1 MPIFEYKAITS
12 SGKSRKGI
20 VDADTPRDARSKLRG
35 DHMHVTEMW
44 EVVDKKKNKNKNK
57 KGKSTEKSV
66 RKRRKTGQK
75 PGGLLSMEI
84 ELFQPKIST
93 RDLATFTRQF
103 STLLRSGIQ
112 LADALN
118 ALVEQCSNPQLERVL
133 RNVKEEITS
142 GNNLAEA
149 MAKHPRFF
157 SDLYV
162 NMVKAGE
169 ASGHLDLVLSRI
181 ADYLQKQASLKGKVL
196 AAITYPAVMV
206 VVGLAVVIFLMS
218 YVVPKIT
225 RILEDRGGEL
235 PFITE
240 VMKGI
245 SDFTAAY
252 WIYMLVVAIIGG
264 LVLKGLIGTDAGRL
278 KFDTILLRLPLFGN
292 LFSKQAISRFAL
304 TFSTLLKSGLP
315 ALDSLKIVALVVN
328 NAKLT
333 QVINDIHARIIEG
346 ADIATPI
353 KKSKVFP
360 PMVGYMISV
369 GEQSGQLEE
378 ILDRIA
384 ESYEEELDL
393 SIQRLTSLIE
403 PIIIILLAVVVGFI
417 IAAVLLP
424 LLDFSSMG

>member
-1 MPIFEYKAITS
+1 MPIFEYKALTS
-12 SGKSRKGI
+12 SGKTKKGI
-20 VDADTPRDARSKLRG
+20 VDANTARDARSKLRN

-44 EVVDKKKNKNKNK
+44 EVANK
-57 KGKSTEKSV
+57 KSRKDQSV
-66 RKRRKTGQK
+66 SKKTRSLTTKKGK

-112 LADALN
+112 LTDALN
-118 ALVEQCSNPQLERVL
+118 ALVEQCVDPHLERVL

-162 NMVKAGE
+162 NMVRAGE
-169 ASGHLDLVLSRI
+169 ASGHLDVVLTRI

-196 AAITYPAVMV
+196 AAITYPAIMV
-206 VVGLAVVIFLMS
+206 IVGLAVVIFLMS
-218 YVVPKIT
+218 YVVPRIT
-225 RILEDRGGEL
+225 QILKDRGQPL

-240 VMKGI
+240 LLMTA
-245 SDFTAAY
+245 SDFTKAY
-252 WIYMLVVAIIGG
+252 WIYVLLAMVIGG
-264 LVLKGLIGTDAGRL
+264 FFLKSLIGTDAGRL
-278 KFDTILLRLPLFGN
+278 KFDSMLLRLPIFGT

-333 QVINDIHARIIEG
+333 QVINNIHARIIEG

-353 KKSKVFP
+353 RKSKVFP
-360 PMVGYMISV
+360 PMVGYMVSV

-393 SIQRLTSLIE
+393 TIQRLTSMIE

-424 LLDFSSMG
+424 LLDFSTM

>member
-1 MPIFEYKAITS
+1 MPIFEYKALTS
-12 SGKSRKGI
+12 SGKTKKGI
-20 VDADTPRDARSKLRG
+20 VDANTARDARSKLRS
-35 DHMHVTEMW
+35 DHMHVTAMW
-44 EVVDKKKNKNKNK
+44 EVADKKSRKDKSVSKKTRSLTAK
-57 KGKSTEKSV
+57 KG
-66 RKRRKTGQK
+66 K

-112 LADALN
+112 LTDALN
-118 ALVEQCSNPQLERVL
+118 ALVEQCVDPHLERVL

-162 NMVKAGE
+162 NMVRAGE
-169 ASGHLDLVLSRI
+169 ASGHLDVVLTRI

-196 AAITYPAVMV
+196 AAITYPAIMV
-206 VVGLAVVIFLMS
+206 IVGLAVVIFLMS
-218 YVVPKIT
+218 YVVPRIT
-225 RILEDRGGEL
+225 QILKDRGQPL

-240 VMKGI
+240 LLMTA
-245 SDFTAAY
+245 SDFTKAY
-252 WIYMLVVAIIGG
+252 WIYVLLAMVIGG
-264 LVLKGLIGTDAGRL
+264 FFLKSLIGTDAGRL
-278 KFDTILLRLPLFGN
+278 KFDSLLLRLPIFGT

-333 QVINDIHARIIEG
+333 QVINNIHARIIEG

-353 KKSKVFP
+353 RKSKVFP
-360 PMVGYMISV
+360 PMVGYMVSV

-393 SIQRLTSLIE
+393 TIQRLTSMIE

-424 LLDFSSMG
+424 LLDFSTM

>member
-1 MPIFEYKAITS
+1 MPIFEYKALTS
-12 SGKSRKGI
+12 SGKTKKGI
-20 VDADTPRDARSKLRG
+20 VDANTARDARSKLRN

-44 EVVDKKKNKNKNK
+44 EVADKKSRKDKSVSKKTRSLTAK
-57 KGKSTEKSV
+57 KG
-66 RKRRKTGQK
+66 K

-112 LADALN
+112 LTDALN
-118 ALVEQCSNPQLERVL
+118 ALVEQCVDPHLERVL

-162 NMVKAGE
+162 NMVRAGE
-169 ASGHLDLVLSRI
+169 ASGRLDVVLTRI

-196 AAITYPAVMV
+196 AAITYPAIMV
-206 VVGLAVVIFLMS
+206 IVGLAVVIFLMS
-218 YVVPKIT
+218 YVVPRIT
-225 RILEDRGGEL
+225 QILKDRGQPL

-240 VMKGI
+240 LLMTA
-245 SDFTAAY
+245 SDFTKAY
-252 WIYMLVVAIIGG
+252 WIYVLLAMVIGG
-264 LVLKGLIGTDAGRL
+264 FFLKSLIGTDAGRL
-278 KFDTILLRLPLFGN
+278 KFDSLLLRLPIFGT

-333 QVINDIHARIIEG
+333 QVINNIHARIIEG

-353 KKSKVFP
+353 RKSKVFP
-360 PMVGYMISV
+360 PMVGYMVAV

-393 SIQRLTSLIE
+393 TIQRLTSMIE

-424 LLDFSSMG
+424 LLDFSSM

>member
-1 MPIFEYKAITS
+1 MPIFEYKALTS
-12 SGKSRKGI
+12 SGKTKKGI
-20 VDADTPRDARSKLRG
+20 VDADTARDARSKLRS

-44 EVVDKKKNKNKNK
+44 EVADKKSKKDKSVSKKTRSLPAK
-57 KGKSTEKSV
+57 KG
-66 RKRRKTGQK
+66 K
-75 PGGLLSMEI
+75 PGGLLSKEI

-118 ALVEQCSNPQLERVL
+118 ALVEQCADPHLERVL

-162 NMVKAGE
+162 NMVRAGE
-169 ASGHLDLVLSRI
+169 ASGRLDVVLTRI

-196 AAITYPAVMV
+196 AAITYPAIMV
-206 VVGLAVVIFLMS
+206 IVGMAVVIFLMS
-218 YVVPKIT
+218 YVVPRIT
-225 RILEDRGGEL
+225 QILKDRGQPL

-240 VMKGI
+240 ILMTA
-245 SDFTAAY
+245 SDFTKAY
-252 WIYMLVVAIIGG
+252 WIYVLLAMFIGG
-264 LVLKGLIGTDAGRL
+264 FFLKSLIGTDAGRL
-278 KFDTILLRLPLFGN
+278 KFDALLLRLPIFGT

-333 QVINDIHARIIEG
+333 QVINNIHARIIEG

-353 KKSKVFP
+353 RKSKVFP
-360 PMVGYMISV
+360 PMVGYMVSV

-393 SIQRLTSLIE
+393 TIQRLTSMIE

-424 LLDFSSMG
+424 LLDFSAM

>member
-1 MPIFEYKAITS
+1 MPIFEYKALTS
-12 SGKSRKGI
+12 NGKTKKGI
-20 VDADTPRDARSKLRG
+20 VDANTARDARSKLRN

-44 EVVDKKKNKNKNK
+44 EVADKKSRKDKSVSKKTRSLTAK
-57 KGKSTEKSV
+57 KG
-66 RKRRKTGQK
+66 K

-112 LADALN
+112 LTDALN
-118 ALVEQCSNPQLERVL
+118 ALVEQCVDPHLERVL

-162 NMVKAGE
+162 NMVRAGE
-169 ASGHLDLVLSRI
+169 ASGHLDVVLTRI

-196 AAITYPAVMV
+196 AAITYPAIMV
-206 VVGLAVVIFLMS
+206 IVGLAVVIFLMS
-218 YVVPKIT
+218 YVVPRIT
-225 RILEDRGGEL
+225 QILKDRGQPL

-240 VMKGI
+240 LLMTA
-245 SDFTAAY
+245 SDFTKAY
-252 WIYMLVVAIIGG
+252 WIYVLLAMVIGG
-264 LVLKGLIGTDAGRL
+264 FFLKSLIGTDAGRL
-278 KFDTILLRLPLFGN
+278 KFDSMLLRLPIFGT

-333 QVINDIHARIIEG
+333 QVINNIHARIIEG

-353 KKSKVFP
+353 RKSKVFP
-360 PMVGYMISV
+360 PMVGYMVSV

-403 PIIIILLAVVVGFI
+403 PIIIILLAVVGGFI

>member
-1 MPIFEYKAITS
+1 MPIFEYKALTS
-12 SGKSRKGI
+12 SGKTKKGI
-20 VDADTPRDARSKLRG
+20 VDADTARDARSKLRS

-44 EVVDKKKNKNKNK
+44 EVAGKKSKKDKSVAKKTRSLPTK
-57 KGKSTEKSV
+57 KG
-66 RKRRKTGQK
+66 K
-75 PGGLLSMEI
+75 PGGLLSKEI

-118 ALVEQCSNPQLERVL
+118 ALVEQCADPHLERVL

-162 NMVKAGE
+162 NMVRAGE
-169 ASGHLDLVLSRI
+169 ASGHLDVVLTRI

-196 AAITYPAVMV
+196 AAITYPAIMV
-206 VVGLAVVIFLMS
+206 VVGMAVVIFLMS
-218 YVVPKIT
+218 YVVPRIT
-225 RILEDRGGEL
+225 QILKDRGQPL

-240 VMKGI
+240 ILMTA
-245 SDFTAAY
+245 SDFTKAY
-252 WIYMLVVAIIGG
+252 WIYVLLAMVIGG
-264 LVLKGLIGTDAGRL
+264 FFLKSLIGTDAGRL
-278 KFDTILLRLPLFGN
+278 KFDSLLLRLPIFGT

-333 QVINDIHARIIEG
+333 QVINNIHARIIEG

-353 KKSKVFP
+353 RKSKVFP
-360 PMVGYMISV
+360 PMVGYMVSV

-393 SIQRLTSLIE
+393 TIQRLTSMIE

-424 LLDFSSMG
+424 LLDFSSM

>member
-44 EVVDKKKNKNKNK
+44 EVVDKKKNKNK

-75 PGGLLSMEI
+75 PGGILSMEI

-118 ALVEQCSNPQLERVL
+118 ALVEQCSSPHIERVL

-169 ASGHLDLVLSRI
+169 ASGRLDLVLVRI

-240 VMKGI
+240 VLKGI

-264 LVLKGLIGTDAGRL
+264 LVLKGMIGTDAGRL

>member
-1 MPIFEYKAITS
+1 MPIFEYKALTS
-12 SGKSRKGI
+12 SGKTKKGI
-20 VDADTPRDARSKLRG
+20 VDADTARDARSKLRS

-44 EVVDKKKNKNKNK
+44 EVAGKKSK
-57 KGKSTEKSV
+57 KDKSV
-66 RKRRKTGQK
+66 AKKTRSLPTKNGK
-75 PGGLLSMEI
+75 PGGLLSKEI

-93 RDLATFTRQF
+93 RDLAAFTRQF

-162 NMVKAGE
+162 NMVRAGE
-169 ASGHLDLVLSRI
+169 ASGHLDVVLTRI

-196 AAITYPAVMV
+196 AAITYPAIMV
-206 VVGLAVVIFLMS
+206 IVGMAVVIFLMS
-218 YVVPKIT
+218 YVVPRIT
-225 RILEDRGGEL
+225 QILKDRGQPL

-240 VMKGI
+240 ILMTA
-245 SDFTAAY
+245 SDFTKAY
-252 WIYMLVVAIIGG
+252 WIYVLLAMVIGG
-264 LVLKGLIGTDAGRL
+264 FFLKSLIGTDAGRL
-278 KFDTILLRLPLFGN
+278 KFDSLLLRLPIFGT

-333 QVINDIHARIIEG
+333 QVINNIHARIIEG

-353 KKSKVFP
+353 RKSKVFP
-360 PMVGYMISV
+360 PMVGYMVSV

-393 SIQRLTSLIE
+393 TIQRLTSMIE

-424 LLDFSSMG
+424 LLDFSSM

>member
-1 MPIFEYKAITS
+1 MPIFEYKALTS
-12 SGKSRKGI
+12 SGKTKKGI
-20 VDADTPRDARSKLRG
+20 VDADTARDARSKLRS

-44 EVVDKKKNKNKNK
+44 EVADKKSKKDKSVSKKTRSLPAK
-57 KGKSTEKSV
+57 KG
-66 RKRRKTGQK
+66 K
-75 PGGLLSMEI
+75 PGGLLSKEI

-118 ALVEQCSNPQLERVL
+118 ALVEQCADPHLERVL

-162 NMVKAGE
+162 NMVRAGE
-169 ASGHLDLVLSRI
+169 ASGRLDVVLTRI

-196 AAITYPAVMV
+196 AAITYPAIMV
-206 VVGLAVVIFLMS
+206 IVGMAVVIFLMS
-218 YVVPKIT
+218 YVVPRIT
-225 RILEDRGGEL
+225 QILKDRGQPL

-240 VMKGI
+240 ILMTA
-245 SDFTAAY
+245 SDFTKAY
-252 WIYMLVVAIIGG
+252 WIYVLLAMFIGG
-264 LVLKGLIGTDAGRL
+264 FFLKSLIGTDAGRL
-278 KFDTILLRLPLFGN
+278 KFDALLLRLPIFGT

-333 QVINDIHARIIEG
+333 QVINNIHARIIEG

-353 KKSKVFP
+353 RKSKVFP
-360 PMVGYMISV
+360 PMVGYMVSV

-393 SIQRLTSLIE
+393 TIQRLTSMIE

-424 LLDFSSMG
+424 LLDFSSM

>member
-1 MPIFEYKAITS
+1 MPIFEYKALTS
-12 SGKSRKGI
+12 SGKTKKGI
-20 VDADTPRDARSKLRG
+20 VDANTARDARSKLRS
-35 DHMHVTEMW
+35 DHMHVTAMW
-44 EVVDKKKNKNKNK
+44 EVADKKSRKDQSVSKKTRSLTTK
-57 KGKSTEKSV
+57 KG
-66 RKRRKTGQK
+66 K

-112 LADALN
+112 LTDALN
-118 ALVEQCSNPQLERVL
+118 ALVEQCVDPHLERVL

-162 NMVKAGE
+162 NMVRAGE
-169 ASGHLDLVLSRI
+169 ASGHLDVVLTRI

-196 AAITYPAVMV
+196 AAITYPAIMV
-206 VVGLAVVIFLMS
+206 IVGLAVVIFLMS
-218 YVVPKIT
+218 YVVPRIT
-225 RILEDRGGEL
+225 QILKDRGQPL

-240 VMKGI
+240 LLMTA
-245 SDFTAAY
+245 SDFTKAY
-252 WIYMLVVAIIGG
+252 WIYVLLAMVIGG
-264 LVLKGLIGTDAGRL
+264 FFLKSLIGTDAGRL
-278 KFDTILLRLPLFGN
+278 KFDSMLLRLPIFGT

-333 QVINDIHARIIEG
+333 QVINNIHARIIEG

-353 KKSKVFP
+353 RKSKVFP
-360 PMVGYMISV
+360 PMVGYMVSV

-393 SIQRLTSLIE
+393 TIQRLTSMIE

-424 LLDFSSMG
+424 LLDFSTM

>member
-1 MPIFEYKAITS
+1 MPIFEYKALTS
-12 SGKSRKGI
+12 SGKTKKGI
-20 VDADTPRDARSKLRG
+20 VDANTARDARSKLRS

-44 EVVDKKKNKNKNK
+44 EVADKKSRKDQSVSKKTRSLTAK
-57 KGKSTEKSV
+57 KG
-66 RKRRKTGQK
+66 K

-112 LADALN
+112 LTDALN
-118 ALVEQCSNPQLERVL
+118 ALVEQCVDPHLERVL

-162 NMVKAGE
+162 NMVRAGE
-169 ASGHLDLVLSRI
+169 ASGHLDVVLTRI

-196 AAITYPAVMV
+196 AAITYPAIMV
-206 VVGLAVVIFLMS
+206 IVGLAVVIFLMS
-218 YVVPKIT
+218 YVVPRIT
-225 RILEDRGGEL
+225 QILKDRGQPL

-240 VMKGI
+240 VLMTA
-245 SDFTAAY
+245 SDFTKAY
-252 WIYMLVVAIIGG
+252 WIYVLLVMVIGG
-264 LVLKGLIGTDAGRL
+264 FFLKSLIGTDAGRL
-278 KFDTILLRLPLFGN
+278 KFDSMLLRLPIFGT

-333 QVINDIHARIIEG
+333 QVINNIHARIIEG

-353 KKSKVFP
+353 RKSKVFP
-360 PMVGYMISV
+360 PMVGYMVSV

-393 SIQRLTSLIE
+393 TIQRLTSMIE

-424 LLDFSSMG
+424 LLDFSTM

>member
-1 MPIFEYKAITS
+1 MPIFEYKALTS
-12 SGKSRKGI
+12 SGKTKKGI
-20 VDADTPRDARSKLRG
+20 VDANTARDARSKLRN

-44 EVVDKKKNKNKNK
+44 EVADKKSRKDKSVSKKTRSLTAK
-57 KGKSTEKSV
+57 KG
-66 RKRRKTGQK
+66 K

-112 LADALN
+112 LTDALN
-118 ALVEQCSNPQLERVL
+118 ALVEQCVDPHLERVL

-162 NMVKAGE
+162 NMVRAGE
-169 ASGHLDLVLSRI
+169 ASGHLDVVLTRI

-196 AAITYPAVMV
+196 AAITYPAIMV
-206 VVGLAVVIFLMS
+206 IVGLAVVIFLMS
-218 YVVPKIT
+218 YVVPRIT
-225 RILEDRGGEL
+225 QILKDRGQPL

-240 VMKGI
+240 LLMTA
-245 SDFTAAY
+245 SDFTKAY
-252 WIYMLVVAIIGG
+252 WIYVLLAMIIGG
-264 LVLKGLIGTDAGRL
+264 FFLKSLIGTDAGRL
-278 KFDTILLRLPLFGN
+278 KFDSLLLRLPIFGT

-333 QVINDIHARIIEG
+333 QVINNIHARIIEG

-353 KKSKVFP
+353 RKSKVFP
-360 PMVGYMISV
+360 PMVGYMVAV

-393 SIQRLTSLIE
+393 TIQRLTSMIE

-424 LLDFSSMG
+424 LLDFSTM

>member
-1 MPIFEYKAITS
+1 MPIFEYKALTS
-12 SGKSRKGI
+12 SGKTKKGI
-20 VDADTPRDARSKLRG
+20 VDADTARDARSKLRN

-44 EVVDKKKNKNKNK
+44 EVADKKSRKDKSVSKKTRSLTAK
-57 KGKSTEKSV
+57 KG
-66 RKRRKTGQK
+66 K

-112 LADALN
+112 LTDALN
-118 ALVEQCSNPQLERVL
+118 ALVEQCVDPHLERVL

-162 NMVKAGE
+162 NMVRAGE
-169 ASGHLDLVLSRI
+169 ASGHLDVVLTRI

-196 AAITYPAVMV
+196 AAITYPAIMV
-206 VVGLAVVIFLMS
+206 IVGLAVVIFLMS
-218 YVVPKIT
+218 YVVPRIT
-225 RILEDRGGEL
+225 QILKDRGQPL

-240 VMKGI
+240 LLMTA
-245 SDFTAAY
+245 SDFTKAY
-252 WIYMLVVAIIGG
+252 WIYVLLAMVIGG
-264 LVLKGLIGTDAGRL
+264 FFLKSLIGTDAGRL
-278 KFDTILLRLPLFGN
+278 KFDSLLLRLPIFGT

-333 QVINDIHARIIEG
+333 QVINNIHARIIEG

-353 KKSKVFP
+353 RKSKVFP
-360 PMVGYMISV
+360 PMVGYMVAV

-393 SIQRLTSLIE
+393 TIQRLTSMIE

-424 LLDFSSMG
+424 LLDFSTM

>member
-1 MPIFEYKAITS
+1 MPIFEYKALTS
-12 SGKSRKGI
+12 SGKTKKGI
-20 VDADTPRDARSKLRG
+20 VDANTARDARSKLRN

-44 EVVDKKKNKNKNK
+44 EVADKKSRKDKSVSKKTRSLTAK
-57 KGKSTEKSV
+57 KG
-66 RKRRKTGQK
+66 K

-112 LADALN
+112 LTDALN
-118 ALVEQCSNPQLERVL
+118 ALVEQCVDPHLERVL

-169 ASGHLDLVLSRI
+169 ASGRLDVVLTRI

-196 AAITYPAVMV
+196 AAITYPAIMV
-206 VVGLAVVIFLMS
+206 IVGLAVVIFLMS
-218 YVVPKIT
+218 YVVPRIT
-225 RILEDRGGEL
+225 QILKDRGQPL

-240 VMKGI
+240 LLMTA
-245 SDFTAAY
+245 SDFTKAY
-252 WIYMLVVAIIGG
+252 WIYVLLAMVIGG
-264 LVLKGLIGTDAGRL
+264 FFLKSLIGTDAGRL
-278 KFDTILLRLPLFGN
+278 KFDSMLLRLPIFGT

-333 QVINDIHARIIEG
+333 QVINNIHARIIEG

-353 KKSKVFP
+353 RKSKVFP
-360 PMVGYMISV
+360 PMVGYMVSV

-393 SIQRLTSLIE
+393 TIQRLTSMIE

-424 LLDFSSMG
+424 LLDFSSM

>member
-44 EVVDKKKNKNKNK
+44 EVVDKKKNKKK

-75 PGGLLSMEI
+75 PGGILSMEI

-169 ASGHLDLVLSRI
+169 ASGRLDLVLVRI

-196 AAITYPAVMV
+196 AAITYPAIMV
-206 VVGLAVVIFLMS
+206 VVGMAVVIFLMS

-225 RILEDRGGEL
+225 KILEERGGEL

-252 WIYMLVVAIIGG
+252 WIYMMVVAIIGG
-264 LVLKGLIGTDAGRL
+264 LFLKGMIATDAGRL

>member
-1 MPIFEYKAITS
+1 MPIFEYKALTS
-12 SGKSRKGI
+12 SGKTKKGI
-20 VDADTPRDARSKLRG
+20 VDADTARDARSKLRS

-44 EVVDKKKNKNKNK
+44 EVAGKKSKKDKSVAKKTRGLPVK
-57 KGKSTEKSV
+57 KG
-66 RKRRKTGQK
+66 K
-75 PGGLLSMEI
+75 PGGLLSKEI

-118 ALVEQCSNPQLERVL
+118 ALVEQCADPHLERVL
-133 RNVKEEITS
+133 RNVKEEITT

-162 NMVKAGE
+162 NMVRAGE
-169 ASGHLDLVLSRI
+169 ASGHLDVVLTRI

-196 AAITYPAVMV
+196 AAITYPAIMV
-206 VVGLAVVIFLMS
+206 IVGMAVVIFLMS
-218 YVVPKIT
+218 YVVPRIT
-225 RILEDRGGEL
+225 QILKDRGQPL

-240 VMKGI
+240 ILMTA
-245 SDFTAAY
+245 SDFTKAY
-252 WIYMLVVAIIGG
+252 WIYVLLAMVIGG
-264 LVLKGLIGTDAGRL
+264 FFLKSLIGTDAGRL
-278 KFDTILLRLPLFGN
+278 KFDSLLLRLPIFGT

-333 QVINDIHARIIEG
+333 QVINNIHARIIEG

-353 KKSKVFP
+353 RKSKVFP
-360 PMVGYMISV
+360 PMVGYMVSV

-393 SIQRLTSLIE
+393 TIQRLTSMIE

-424 LLDFSSMG
+424 LLDFSSM

>member
-1 MPIFEYKAITS
+1 MPIFEYKALTS
-12 SGKSRKGI
+12 SGKTKKGI
-20 VDADTPRDARSKLRG
+20 VDADTARDARSKLRS

-44 EVVDKKKNKNKNK
+44 EVADKKSKKDKSVSKKTRGLPVK
-57 KGKSTEKSV
+57 KG
-66 RKRRKTGQK
+66 K
-75 PGGLLSMEI
+75 PGGLLSKEI

-118 ALVEQCSNPQLERVL
+118 ALVEQCADPHLERVL

-162 NMVKAGE
+162 NMVRAGE
-169 ASGHLDLVLSRI
+169 ASGHLDVVLTRI

-196 AAITYPAVMV
+196 AAITYPAIMV
-206 VVGLAVVIFLMS
+206 VVGMAVVIFLMS
-218 YVVPKIT
+218 YVVPRIT
-225 RILEDRGGEL
+225 QILKDRGQPL

-240 VMKGI
+240 ILMTA
-245 SDFTAAY
+245 SDFTKAY
-252 WIYMLVVAIIGG
+252 WIYVLLAMVIGG
-264 LVLKGLIGTDAGRL
+264 FFLKSLIGTDAGRL
-278 KFDTILLRLPLFGN
+278 KFDSLLLRLPIFGT

-333 QVINDIHARIIEG
+333 QVINHIHARIIEG

-353 KKSKVFP
+353 RKSKVFP
-360 PMVGYMISV
+360 PMVGYMVSV

-393 SIQRLTSLIE
+393 TIQRLTSMIE

-424 LLDFSSMG
+424 LLDFSTM

>member
-1 MPIFEYKAITS
+1 MPIFEYKALTS
-12 SGKSRKGI
+12 SGKTKKGI
-20 VDADTPRDARSKLRG
+20 VDANTARDARSKLRN

-44 EVVDKKKNKNKNK
+44 EVADKKSRKDKSVSKKTRSLTAK
-57 KGKSTEKSV
+57 KG
-66 RKRRKTGQK
+66 K
-75 PGGLLSMEI
+75 PGGLLSREI

-112 LADALN
+112 LTDALN
-118 ALVEQCSNPQLERVL
+118 ALVEQCVDPHLERVL

-162 NMVKAGE
+162 NMVRAGE
-169 ASGHLDLVLSRI
+169 ASGHLDVVLTRI

-196 AAITYPAVMV
+196 AAITYPAIMV
-206 VVGLAVVIFLMS
+206 IVGLAVVIFLMS
-218 YVVPKIT
+218 YVVPRIT
-225 RILEDRGGEL
+225 QILKDRGQPL

-240 VMKGI
+240 LLMTA
-245 SDFTAAY
+245 SDFTKAY
-252 WIYMLVVAIIGG
+252 WIYVLLAMVIGG
-264 LVLKGLIGTDAGRL
+264 FFLKSLIGTDAGRL
-278 KFDTILLRLPLFGN
+278 KFDSMLLRLPIFGT

-333 QVINDIHARIIEG
+333 QVINNIHARIIEG

-353 KKSKVFP
+353 RKSKVFP
-360 PMVGYMISV
+360 PMVGYMVAV

-393 SIQRLTSLIE
+393 TIQRLTSMIE

-424 LLDFSSMG
+424 LLDFSSM

>member
-1 MPIFEYKAITS
+1 MPIFEYKALTS
-12 SGKSRKGI
+12 SGKTKKGI
-20 VDADTPRDARSKLRG
+20 VDADTARDARSKLRN

-44 EVVDKKKNKNKNK
+44 EVADKKSRKDKSVSKKTRSLTAK
-57 KGKSTEKSV
+57 KG
-66 RKRRKTGQK
+66 K

-112 LADALN
+112 LTDALN
-118 ALVEQCSNPQLERVL
+118 ALVEQCVDPHLERVL

-162 NMVKAGE
+162 NMVRAGE
-169 ASGHLDLVLSRI
+169 ASGHLDVVLTRI

-196 AAITYPAVMV
+196 AAITYPAIMV
-206 VVGLAVVIFLMS
+206 IVGLAVVIFLMS
-218 YVVPKIT
+218 YVVPRIT
-225 RILEDRGGEL
+225 QILKDRGQPL

-240 VMKGI
+240 ILMTA
-245 SDFTAAY
+245 SDFTKAY
-252 WIYMLVVAIIGG
+252 WIYVLLAMVIGG
-264 LVLKGLIGTDAGRL
+264 FFLKSLIGTDAGRL
-278 KFDTILLRLPLFGN
+278 KFDSLLLRLPIFGT

-333 QVINDIHARIIEG
+333 QVINNIHARIIEG

-353 KKSKVFP
+353 RKSKVFP
-360 PMVGYMISV
+360 PMVGYMVSV

-393 SIQRLTSLIE
+393 TIQRLTSMIE

-424 LLDFSSMG
+424 LLDFSTM

>member
-1 MPIFEYKAITS
+1 MPIFEYKALTS
-12 SGKSRKGI
+12 SGKTKKGI
-20 VDADTPRDARSKLRG
+20 VDANTARDARSKLRN

-44 EVVDKKKNKNKNK
+44 EVADKKPRKDKSVSKKTRSLTAK
-57 KGKSTEKSV
+57 KG
-66 RKRRKTGQK
+66 K
-75 PGGLLSMEI
+75 PGGLLSREI

-112 LADALN
+112 LTDALN
-118 ALVEQCSNPQLERVL
+118 ALVEQCVDPHLERVL

-162 NMVKAGE
+162 NMVRAGE
-169 ASGHLDLVLSRI
+169 ASGHLDVVLTRI

-196 AAITYPAVMV
+196 AAITYPAIMV
-206 VVGLAVVIFLMS
+206 IVGLAVVIFLMS
-218 YVVPKIT
+218 YVVPRIT
-225 RILEDRGGEL
+225 QILKDRGQPL

-240 VMKGI
+240 LLMTA
-245 SDFTAAY
+245 SDFTKAY
-252 WIYMLVVAIIGG
+252 WIYVLLAMVIGG
-264 LVLKGLIGTDAGRL
+264 FFLKSLIGTDAGRL
-278 KFDTILLRLPLFGN
+278 KFDSLLLRLPIFGT

-353 KKSKVFP
+353 RKSKVFP
-360 PMVGYMISV
+360 PMVGYMVAV

-393 SIQRLTSLIE
+393 TIQRLTSMIE

-424 LLDFSSMG
+424 LLDFSTM

>member
-1 MPIFEYKAITS
+1 MPIFEYKALTS
-12 SGKSRKGI
+12 SGKTKKGI
-20 VDADTPRDARSKLRG
+20 VDANTARDARSKLRS

-44 EVVDKKKNKNKNK
+44 EVANK
-57 KGKSTEKSV
+57 KSRKDQSV
-66 RKRRKTGQK
+66 SKKTRSLTTKKGK

-112 LADALN
+112 LTDALN
-118 ALVEQCSNPQLERVL
+118 ALVEQCVDPHLERVL

-162 NMVKAGE
+162 NMVRAGE
-169 ASGHLDLVLSRI
+169 ASGHLDVVLTRI

-196 AAITYPAVMV
+196 AAITYPAIMV
-206 VVGLAVVIFLMS
+206 IVGLAVVIFLMS
-218 YVVPKIT
+218 YVVPRIT
-225 RILEDRGGEL
+225 QILKDRGQPL

-240 VMKGI
+240 LLMTA
-245 SDFTAAY
+245 SDFTKAY
-252 WIYMLVVAIIGG
+252 WIYVLLAMVIGG
-264 LVLKGLIGTDAGRL
+264 FFLKSLIGTDAGRL
-278 KFDTILLRLPLFGN
+278 KFDSMLLRLPIFGT

-333 QVINDIHARIIEG
+333 QVINNIHARIIEG

-353 KKSKVFP
+353 RKSKVFP
-360 PMVGYMISV
+360 PMVGYMVSV

-393 SIQRLTSLIE
+393 TIQRLTSMIE

-424 LLDFSSMG
+424 LLDFSTM

>member
-1 MPIFEYKAITS
+1 MPIFEYKALTS
-12 SGKSRKGI
+12 SGKTKKGI
-20 VDADTPRDARSKLRG
+20 VDANTARDARSKLRN

-44 EVVDKKKNKNKNK
+44 EVADKKSRKDKSVSKKTRSLTAK
-57 KGKSTEKSV
+57 KG
-66 RKRRKTGQK
+66 K

-112 LADALN
+112 LTDALN
-118 ALVEQCSNPQLERVL
+118 ALVEQCVDPHLERVL

-162 NMVKAGE
+162 NMVRAGE
-169 ASGHLDLVLSRI
+169 ASGHLDVVLTRI

-196 AAITYPAVMV
+196 AAITYPAIMV
-206 VVGLAVVIFLMS
+206 IVGLAVVIFLMS
-218 YVVPKIT
+218 YVVPRIT
-225 RILEDRGGEL
+225 QILKDRGQPL

-240 VMKGI
+240 LLMTA
-245 SDFTAAY
+245 SDFTKAY
-252 WIYMLVVAIIGG
+252 WIYVLLAMIIGG
-264 LVLKGLIGTDAGRL
+264 FFLKSLIGTDAGRL
-278 KFDTILLRLPLFGN
+278 KFDSLLLRLPIFGT

-333 QVINDIHARIIEG
+333 QVINNIHARIIEG

-353 KKSKVFP
+353 RKSKVFP
-360 PMVGYMISV
+360 PMVGYMVSV

-393 SIQRLTSLIE
+393 TIQRLTSMIE

-424 LLDFSSMG
+424 LLDFSTM